1 MSITIY
7 NFPRGGRGVRLFW
20 QCEEMGLPYET
31 KAVTFPPSAEYRAL
45 NPIGN
50 VPFLQDGD
58 VAINESVAIM
68 LYLAGKY
75 GPTPLMPAKD
85 DPSFARVLQ
94 MLVFSEASIGA
105 SVNTLLAAKFGA
117 PEADKTNWSVRV
129 TEARIEQ
136 FLGFVADVLGDQP
149 YLAGSNITLADLA
162 ISTAMGVYRGALDKT
177 LSPKL
182 SVYQD
187 RLQARAAYQ
196 RAKAKQAG

>member
-1 MSITIY
+1 MITIY

-31 KAVTFPPSAEYRAL
+31 RAVTFPPSAEYRAL
-45 NPIGN
+45 NPLGS

-85 DPSFARVLQ
+85 DPSYARVLQ
-94 MLVFSEASIGA
+94 MLVFSEASLGA

-129 TEARIEQ
+129 TEQRIEQ
-136 FLGFVADVLGDQP
+136 FLDFVSDLLGERP
-149 YLAGSNITLADLA
+149 YLAGSNFTVADIA
-162 ISTAMGVYRGALDKT
+162 IGTAMGVYRGALGKT
-177 LSPKL
+177 IPPRLSA
-182 SVYQD
+182 YQD
-187 RLQARAAYQ
+187 RLQARPAYE
-196 RAKAKQAG
+196 RAKGKQTA

>member
-1 MSITIY
+1 
-7 NFPRGGRGVRLFW
+7 
-20 QCEEMGLPYET
+20 
-31 KAVTFPPSAEYRAL
+31 
-45 NPIGN
+45 

-75 GPTPLMPAKD
+75 GPTPLMPVKD

-105 SVNTLLAAKFGA
+105 SVNTLLAAKFAA
-117 PEADKTNWSVRV
+117 PEADKTNWSVRM
-129 TEARIEQ
+129 TEGRVEQ

-149 YLAGSNITLADLA
+149 YLVGTNFTLADIA

-177 LSPKL
+177 LSPRL
-182 SVYQD
+182 SAYQD
-187 RLQARAAYQ
+187 RLQARPAYQ
-196 RAKAKQAG
+196 RAKAKQTG

>member
-1 MSITIY
+1 MTMTIH

-31 KAVTFPPSAEYRAL
+31 KAVTFPPSADYRAL

-149 YLAGSNITLADLA
+149 YLAGSTFTLADIA

-182 SVYQD
+182 SAYQD
-187 RLQARAAYQ
+187 RLQARPAYQ
-196 RAKAKQAG
+196 RVKAKQTG

>member
-1 MSITIY
+1 MITIY

-31 KAVTFPPSAEYRAL
+31 KVVTFPPSAEYLAL
-45 NPIGN
+45 HPIGS

-58 VAINESVAIM
+58 VAMSESVAIM

-75 GPTPLMPAKD
+75 GPTPLMPAAG
-85 DPSFARVLQ
+85 DPAYARVLQ

-105 SVNTLLAAKFGA
+105 CVNTLLAAKFGA
-117 PEADKTNWSVRV
+117 PDADKTNWSVRM
-129 TEARIEQ
+129 TEGRVEQ
-136 FLGFVADVLGDQP
+136 FLGFVESVLGDKP
-149 YLAGSNITLADLA
+149 YLGGANVTLADLA

-182 SVYQD
+182 SAYQD
-187 RLQARAAYQ
+187 RLQAGPAYQ

>member
-1 MSITIY
+1 MTITIH

-31 KAVTFPPSAEYRAL
+31 KAVMFPPSAAYLAL

-68 LYLAGKY
+68 FYLAEKY
-75 GPTPLMPAKD
+75 GPTPLLPAKD

-94 MLVFSEASIGA
+94 MLIFSEASLGS
-105 SVNTLLAAKFGA
+105 SVNTLLAAKFAA

-129 TEARIEQ
+129 TEERVEQ
-136 FLGFVADVLGDQP
+136 FLEFIDEKLGDQP
-149 YLAGSNITLADLA
+149 YLAGSKFTLADIA
-162 ISTAMGVYRGALDKT
+162 ISTAMGVYRGALGKT
-177 LSPKL
+177 IPARLSA
-182 SVYQD
+182 YQD
-187 RLQARAAYQ
+187 RLQARPAYE
-196 RAKAKQAG
+196 RAKARQTG

>member
-1 MSITIY
+1 MITIY

-45 NPIGN
+45 NALGS

-75 GPTPLMPAKD
+75 GPTPLMPAPG
-85 DPSFARVLQ
+85 DPAYARVLQ
-94 MLVFSEASIGA
+94 MLVFSEASLGA

-129 TEARIEQ
+129 TEQRVEQ
-136 FLGFVADVLGDQP
+136 FLDFVSDLLGEQP
-149 YLAGSNITLADLA
+149 YLAGSAFTLADIA
-162 ISTAMGVYRGALDKT
+162 VSTGMGVYRGALGKT
-177 LSPKL
+177 IPPRLST
-182 SVYQD
+182 YQD
-187 RLQARAAYQ
+187 RLQARPAYE
-196 RAKAKQAG
+196 RAKARQTA

>member
-1 MSITIY
+1 
-7 NFPRGGRGVRLFW
+7 
-20 QCEEMGLPYET
+20 
-31 KAVTFPPSAEYRAL
+31 
-45 NPIGN
+45 
-50 VPFLQDGD
+50 
-58 VAINESVAIM
+58 M

-75 GPTPLMPAKD
+75 GPTPLMPTKD

-136 FLGFVADVLGDQP
+136 FLGFVADVLGDKP
-149 YLAGSNITLADLA
+149 YLVGPSITLADIA
-162 ISTAMGVYRGALDKT
+162 ISTAMGVYRGALDKA

-182 SVYQD
+182 SAYQD
-187 RLQARAAYQ
+187 RLQARPAYQ
-196 RAKAKQAG
+196 RAKAKQTG